1 MVLGAGAGFGV
12 VVAAFRFSNGLSGYK
27 MKEDDVDEVAR
38 KEEMR
43 KMRRRPLQETI
54 EQLGE
59 GRGMFHHVWR
69 IMLAANV
76 DRYLRPRIRGAEA

>member
-12 VVAAFRFSNGLSGYK
+12 AVAAFRYTNGLGGYSI
-27 MKEDDVDEVAR
+27 KEDDEDEVAR

-59 GRGMFHHVWR
+59 GRGTSHHVWR
-69 IMLAANV
+69 ILLAANI
-76 DRYLRPRIRGAEA
+76 DRYLWPWLRGAEA